1 MKLVWEAFGKTEK
14 PYTVKELHDVLTKYT
29 GMAFA
34 NNFFNNYIYDSKMPE
49 MTAAFENVG
58 VLLNRNNN
66 KLWFGGVVIEGE
78 IMRNTTMH
86 SPAYNAGLEQ
96 GDILISVGDFKLS
109 ETLKFNEILSG
120 FRPDDKVKIIFKD
133 FPLNGFESKLAAEAS
148 YCAQDQQKY
157 WEYHNELY
165 KNWGGERT
173 GWITRESLTK
183 FAEIIELNT
192 DDFNQCLDENKYQ
205 NKVNSMHEFGK
216 EIGIDATPS
225 FLVFNDQKIIKIRG
239 NQPLEVFLKTFD
251 ELEFRD

>member
-1 MKLVWEAFGKTEK
+1 MKLYYLSIPIIIGIIAGGFLVG
-14 PYTVKELHDVLTKYT
+14 Y
-29 GMAFA
+29 GM
-34 NNFFNNYIYDSKMPE
+34 NSNDSKILTSEKLIKNGSPIMGNIDAPITILE
-49 MTAAFENVG
+49 WGDYQCTYCYKFHQNT
-58 VLLNRNNN
+58 LNI
-66 KLWFGGVVIEGE
+66 V
-78 IMRNTTMH
+78 
-86 SPAYNAGLEQ
+86 
-96 GDILISVGDFKLS
+96 
-109 ETLKFNEILSG
+109 NEEFIKTG
-120 FRPDDKVKIIFKD
+120 KVKIIFKD
-133 FPLNGFESKLAAEAS
+133 FPLNGYDSKLAAEAS